1 VFATS
6 TTVGGVYGKPT
17 TTSSSSTTTTT
28 TIAGPTTT
36 GVKVPDEVI
45 KADIM
50 PVRGKVCN

>member
-1 VFATS
+1 
-6 TTVGGVYGKPT
+6 VGGVYGKPT